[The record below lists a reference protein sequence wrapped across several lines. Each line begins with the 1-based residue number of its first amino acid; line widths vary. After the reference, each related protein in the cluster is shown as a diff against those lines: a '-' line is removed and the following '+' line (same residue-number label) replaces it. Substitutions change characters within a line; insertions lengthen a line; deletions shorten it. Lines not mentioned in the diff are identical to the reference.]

1 MLPIYKEITKQVK
14 TPCYVFDTNELKKRV
29 TYLKNNLPDNVN
41 LCFALKANPFLATSL
56 KNIVNKFELCSYG
69 EYKIAANSGI
79 KPAQMVVSGVY
90 KNYEELKEIISLKE
104 PKILITIESLN
115 QLDMIEK
122 IGQELKIT
130 IKVLLRLTSNNQF
143 GLSKNEV
150 IKILENRYSYQYLNI
165 IGLHYFSGTQH
176 FLLKHIKKDID
187 YIDEFLT
194 ELKNNLG
201 YLAEELELGLGLP
214 VSYFKEE
221 KEFTEKEFLT
231 SVSSYLKAMTY
242 QGHITLELGRSIS
255 SSCGT
260 YLTKVVDLK
269 NNAAGNFAI
278 VDGGINHITYYGQMM
293 AMKHPD
299 VLLYPARTGP
309 KESYNICGSLCTIND
324 ILVKDLEVSNI
335 KIGDILAFKRVGAYA
350 MTEGI
355 SLFLS
360 RDLPNVVLINDN
372 HIEVVRNDVK
382 TYPLNMARKEK

>member
-56 KNIVNKFELCSYG
+56 KNMVNKFELCSYG

-115 QLDMIEK
+115 QLDLIEK

-130 IKVLLRLTSNNQF
+130 VKVLLRLTSNNQF
-143 GLSKNEV
+143 GLSKNEI

-165 IGLHYFSGTQH
+165 VGLHYFSGTQH

-187 YIDEFLT
+187 YIDKFLT
-194 ELKNNLG
+194 ELKDNLG

-214 VSYFKEE
+214 VNYFKEE
-221 KEFTEKEFLT
+221 KEFNETDFLHE
-231 SVSSYLKAMTY
+231 VSNYLNNMTY
-242 QGHITLELGRSIS
+242 NGHITLELGRSIT
-255 SSCGT
+255 SSCGS
-260 YLTKVVDLK
+260 YLTKIVDLK
-269 NNAAGNFAI
+269 KNDAGNFAI

-299 VLLYPARTGP
+299 VLLYPVRTGP

>member
-1 MLPIYKEITKQVK
+1 MKKIYEEVLARVN
-14 TPCYVFDTNELKKRV
+14 TPCYVFDIKKLKSRIS
-29 TYLKNNLPDNVN
+29 YLQDSLPSKID
-41 LCFALKANPFLATSL
+41 LCFALKANPFLGEVL
-56 KNIVNKFELCSYG
+56 KDIVSKFELCSYG
-69 EYKIAANSGI
+69 EYKIASSSGI
-79 KPAQMVVSGVY
+79 KPAKMVISGVY
-90 KNYEELKEIISLKE
+90 KDYEGLKEILSQKDS
-104 PKILITIESLN
+104 KILITVESFN
-115 QLDMIEK
+115 QLNLIEK
-122 IGQELKIT
+122 IGEELKIT
-130 IKVLLRLTSNNQF
+130 VKVLLRVTSNNQF
-143 GLSKNEV
+143 GLSKNEI

-165 IGLHYFSGTQH
+165 VGLHYFSGTQH

-187 YIDEFLT
+187 YIDKFLT
-194 ELKNNLG
+194 ELKDNLG

-214 VSYFKEE
+214 VNYFKEE
-221 KEFTEKEFLT
+221 KEFNETDFLHE
-231 SVSSYLKAMTY
+231 VSNYLNNMTY
-242 QGHITLELGRSIS
+242 NGHITLELGRSIT
-255 SSCGT
+255 SSCGS
-260 YLTKVVDLK
+260 YLTKIVDLK
-269 NNAAGNFAI
+269 KNDAGNFAI

-299 VLLYPARTGP
+299 VLLYPVRTGP

-382 TYPLNMARKEK
+382 TYHLNMARKEK

>member
-14 TPCYVFDTNELKKRV
+14 TPCYVFDINELKKRV
-29 TYLKNNLPDNVN
+29 IYLKNNLPDNIN

-56 KNIVNKFELCSYG
+56 KSMVNKFELCSYG

-299 VLLYPARTGP
+299 VFLYPARTGP

-372 HIEVVRNDVK
+372 HIEVVRNNIK

>member
-1 MLPIYKEITKQVK
+1 MKKIYKEIITKVN
-14 TPCYVFDTNELKKRV
+14 TPCYVFDLNELKKRV
-29 TYLKNNLPDNVN
+29 IYLKSNLPSNIN
-41 LCFALKANPFLATSL
+41 LCFALKANPFLGEAL
-56 KNIVNKFELCSYG
+56 KDIISKFELCSYG
-69 EYKIAANSGI
+69 EYKIALSSEI
-79 KPAQMVVSGVY
+79 KPSKMVISGVY
-90 KNYEELKEIISLKE
+90 KDYDSLKEILSLKD

-115 QLDMIEK
+115 QLDLIEK

-130 IKVLLRLTSNNQF
+130 VKVLLRLTSNNQF
-143 GLSKNEV
+143 GLSKNEI

-165 IGLHYFSGTQH
+165 VGLHYFSGTQH

-187 YIDEFLT
+187 YIDKFLT
-194 ELKNNLG
+194 ELKDNLG

-214 VSYFKEE
+214 VNYFKEE
-221 KEFTEKEFLT
+221 KEFNETDFLHE
-231 SVSSYLKAMTY
+231 VSNYLNNMTY
-242 QGHITLELGRSIS
+242 NGHITLELGRSIT
-255 SSCGT
+255 SSCGF
-260 YLTKVVDLK
+260 YLTKIVDLK
-269 NNAAGNFAI
+269 KNDAGNFAI

>member
-56 KNIVNKFELCSYG
+56 KNMVNKFELCSYG

-130 IKVLLRLTSNNQF
+130 VKVLLRLTSNNQF
-143 GLSKNEV
+143 GLSKNEI

-165 IGLHYFSGTQH
+165 VGLHYFSGTQH

-187 YIDEFLT
+187 YIDKFLT
-194 ELKNNLG
+194 ELKDNLG

-231 SVSSYLKAMTY
+231 SVSSYLKSMTY
-242 QGHITLELGRSIS
+242 QGHITLELGRSIT
-255 SSCGT
+255 SSCGS
-260 YLTKVVDLK
+260 YLTKIVDLK
-269 NNAAGNFAI
+269 NNDAGNFAI

-299 VLLYPARTGP
+299 VLLYPIRTGP
-309 KESYNICGSLCTIND
+309 KESCNICGSLCTIND

-350 MTEGI
+350 MTECI

>member
-1 MLPIYKEITKQVK
+1 M
-14 TPCYVFDTNELKKRV
+14 
-29 TYLKNNLPDNVN
+29 
-41 LCFALKANPFLATSL
+41 
-56 KNIVNKFELCSYG
+56 
-69 EYKIAANSGI
+69 
-79 KPAQMVVSGVY
+79 
-90 KNYEELKEIISLKE
+90 
-104 PKILITIESLN
+104 
-115 QLDMIEK
+115 
-122 IGQELKIT
+122 
-130 IKVLLRLTSNNQF
+130 
-143 GLSKNEV
+143 
-150 IKILENRYSYQYLNI
+150 
-165 IGLHYFSGTQH
+165 
-176 FLLKHIKKDID
+176 
-187 YIDEFLT
+187 
-194 ELKNNLG
+194 
-201 YLAEELELGLGLP
+201 GLP

-231 SVSSYLKAMTY
+231 SVSSYLKSMTY

-293 AMKHPD
+293 AMKHPE
-299 VLLYPARTGP
+299 VLLYPTRKGKT
-309 KESYNICGSLCTIND
+309 ESYNICGSLCTIND

>member
-14 TPCYVFDTNELKKRV
+14 TPCYVFDINELKKRV
-29 TYLKNNLPDNVN
+29 IYLKTNLPDNIN

-56 KNIVNKFELCSYG
+56 KNMVNKFELCSYG

-194 ELKNNLG
+194 ELKDNLG

-269 NNAAGNFAI
+269 NNDAGNFAI

>member
-1 MLPIYKEITKQVK
+1 MLQIYKEITKQVK
-14 TPCYVFDTNELKKRV
+14 TPCYVFDINELKKRV
-29 TYLKNNLPDNVN
+29 TYLKTNLPDNIN

-56 KNIVNKFELCSYG
+56 KNMVNKFELCSYG
-69 EYKIAANSGI
+69 EYKIAKNSGI
-79 KPAQMVVSGVY
+79 KPAKMVVSGVY

-194 ELKNNLG
+194 ELKDNLG

-269 NNAAGNFAI
+269 KNDAGNFAI

-299 VLLYPARTGP
+299 VLLYPVRTGP

-324 ILVKDLEVSNI
+324 ILVKDLEVSDI

-355 SLFLS
+355 SLFIS

-372 HIEVVRNDVK
+372 PIEVVRNDVK

>member
-14 TPCYVFDTNELKKRV
+14 TPCYVFDINELKKRV
-29 TYLKNNLPDNVN
+29 IYLKNNLPDNIN

-56 KNIVNKFELCSYG
+56 KNMVNKFELCSYG
-69 EYKIAANSGI
+69 EYKIAKNSGI

-150 IKILENRYSYQYLNI
+150 IEILENRYSYQYLNI

-194 ELKNNLG
+194 ELKDNLG

-269 NNAAGNFAI
+269 NNDAGNFAI

-299 VLLYPARTGP
+299 VFLYPARTGP

>member
-14 TPCYVFDTNELKKRV
+14 TPCYVFDINELKKRV
-29 TYLKNNLPDNVN
+29 TYLKTNLPDNIN

-56 KNIVNKFELCSYG
+56 KNMVNKFELCSYG

-201 YLAEELELGLGLP
+201 YLAE
-214 VSYFKEE
+214 S
-221 KEFTEKEFLT
+221 
-231 SVSSYLKAMTY
+231 
-242 QGHITLELGRSIS
+242 HI
-255 SSCGT
+255 
-260 YLTKVVDLK
+260 
-269 NNAAGNFAI
+269 NFI
-278 VDGGINHITYYGQMM
+278 RQ
-293 AMKHPD
+293 
-299 VLLYPARTGP
+299 
-309 KESYNICGSLCTIND
+309 
-324 ILVKDLEVSNI
+324 
-335 KIGDILAFKRVGAYA
+335 
-350 MTEGI
+350 
-355 SLFLS
+355 
-360 RDLPNVVLINDN
+360 
-372 HIEVVRNDVK
+372 
-382 TYPLNMARKEK
+382 

>member
-1 MLPIYKEITKQVK
+1 M
-14 TPCYVFDTNELKKRV
+14 
-29 TYLKNNLPDNVN
+29 
-41 LCFALKANPFLATSL
+41 
-56 KNIVNKFELCSYG
+56 VNKFELCSYG
-69 EYKIAANSGI
+69 EYKIATNSGI

-90 KNYEELKEIISLKE
+90 KNYEELKEIISLKD

-194 ELKNNLG
+194 ELKDNLG

-335 KIGDILAFKRVGAYA
+335 KIGDILVFKRVGAYA

-372 HIEVVRNDVK
+372 HIEVVRNNVK